1 MPALRGGR
9 GLGGRSSASAST
21 SSSRSH
27 PRRDLS
33 LSCSPSDRLPR
44 DGRTQT
50 GTGAGSASPLLGCRN
65 RHVALP
71 RADVRG
77 CDRRGKGRALA
88 FGPTRSLA
96 ASGGSHRRG
105 WHDDRRVEPRGMRC
119 GGAVRWNGRELELR
133 PSSAWR
139 ERYTLVDGDDELA
152 VSDGKGW
159 GTQTRHDRRRVSR
172 KHSIPAWFSASGSR
186 S

>member
-1 MPALRGGR
+1 MVELRLERAPDQRRLYSVAGIGTLR
-9 GLGGRSSASAST
+9 FHGLMSGAAIAEAK
-21 SSSRSH
+21 
-27 PRRDLS
+27 
-33 LSCSPSDRLPR
+33 
-44 DGRTQT
+44 DGRWR
-50 GTGAGSASPLLGCRN
+50 LG
-65 RHVALP
+65 RHGVW
-71 RADVRG
+71 R
-77 CDRRGKGRALA
+77 
-88 FGPTRSLA
+88 
-96 ASGGSHRRG
+96 
-105 WHDDRRVEPRGMRC
+105 RRVEATDVDGTTIGAFEPRGMRC